1 MIQIQ
6 LPKKI
11 GLNFATKA
19 RWRAFYG
26 GRSSGKTRS
35 LAIMALVRGAQE
47 RLNILCCREY
57 ETSIE
62 QSFFKE
68 LKEALADN
76 PELRKYYIVGLKYI
90 RGINGTEFS
99 FAGLRNEP
107 HKIKSAANVNICII
121 DEAETIPGYAIDA
134 LEPTI
139 RAEDSEI
146 WVAWNPEKKS
156 AYFSNRFLVE
166 KRNQDNAVIT
176 CVNYFDNPF
185 MPDVM
190 TQTRLE
196 NKKAFSKEKYEWIWL
211 GKFHENSDSL
221 IFKDRFVIENFE
233 KRSQYDVKLYQGMDF
248 GFNDPMTLVI
258 SFIEDG
264 VLYIQDEVY
273 YTQVTPK
280 DFVELADKKLGADWR
295 KVETIADESQPAVI
309 KELSRSGIKIRRSEK
324 GAERGSGISKS
335 SIINGIER
343 LKAFDKIV
351 IHKSC
356 KNTIE
361 EFQNYSFK
369 TERATG
375 IILDEPQDN
384 YNHCIDALRYSLL
397 KYRH

>member
-1 MIQIQ
+1 
-6 LPKKI
+6 
-11 GLNFATKA
+11 
-19 RWRAFYG
+19 
-26 GRSSGKTRS
+26 
-35 LAIMALVRGAQE
+35 
-47 RLNILCCREY
+47 
-57 ETSIE
+57 
-62 QSFFKE
+62 
-68 LKEALADN
+68 
-76 PELRKYYIVGLKYI
+76 
-90 RGINGTEFS
+90 
-99 FAGLRNEP
+99 
-107 HKIKSAANVNICII
+107 
-121 DEAETIPGYAIDA
+121 
-134 LEPTI
+134 
-139 RAEDSEI
+139 
-146 WVAWNPEKKS
+146 
-156 AYFSNRFLVE
+156 
-166 KRNQDNAVIT
+166 
-176 CVNYFDNPF
+176 
-185 MPDVM
+185 
-190 TQTRLE
+190 
-196 NKKAFSKEKYEWIWL
+196 
-211 GKFHENSDSL
+211 
-221 IFKDRFVIENFE
+221 
-233 KRSQYDVKLYQGMDF
+233 MDF